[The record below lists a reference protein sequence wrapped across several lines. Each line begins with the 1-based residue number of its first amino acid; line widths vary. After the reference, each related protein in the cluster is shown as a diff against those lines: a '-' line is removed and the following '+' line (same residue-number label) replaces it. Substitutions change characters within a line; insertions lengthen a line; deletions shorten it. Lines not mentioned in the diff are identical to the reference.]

1 MPDDRFITSYS
12 IWGTRLDIER
22 LLTTA
27 RPTAKN
33 KVWRR
38 GDPTVLGTP
47 AVTSGLTIWVF
58 HGSSESALHAAVKRF
73 LKREARF
80 VRVARHRTRAGAHSG
95 LTTFISVGSSEEIP
109 VGLELSAPLLALL
122 AKAGV
127 TWTVTASVFADG
139 SRPDVGEGAPSK
151 R

>member
-1 MPDDRFITSYS
+1 MGYAARYRALADDRTTNREEQSVA
-12 IWGTRLDIER
+12 TR
-22 LLTTA
+22 
-27 RPTAKN
+27 RPD
-33 KVWRR
+33 
-38 GDPTVLGTP
+38 G
-47 AVTSGLTIWVF
+47 
-58 HGSSESALHAAVKRF
+58 AVKRF